1 MKGMTC
7 KELGGACNLKLMAQS
22 WGDMVLLM
30 ARHLKERHPD
40 KEFEFE
46 GNTIRGPDRVVYLS
60 NLFREVRAAPG
71 RNVKAGDVIVVIEE
85 V

>member
-40 KEFEFE
+40 IAERMQH
-46 GNTIRGPDRVVYLS
+46 IQ
-60 NLFREVRAAPG
+60 REDPTRWSRESKRRWGAVP
-71 RNVKAGDVIVVIEE
+71 EE
-85 V
+85 PRLA